1 MGGVFLRSG
10 DSEGENDTAV
20 SWKERE
26 EDNLDCNECNDKAT
40 SRRRTGQLGN
50 GCSSCRSG
58 MMMVRVHG
66 RQLGG
71 MTCVGIL
78 AASRGE
84 W

>member
-1 MGGVFLRSG
+1 MKTIRQ
-10 DSEGENDTAV
+10 V

-26 EDNLDCNECNDKAT
+26 EDNLDCNEVHDKAT
-40 SRRRTGQLGN
+40 SRRRTGQLGH

-71 MTCVGIL
+71 MTCVDIL
-78 AASRGE
+78 AAEAGGMVGLNTEEYS
-84 W
+84 